1 MSVFLSACVGYF
13 LGSLSPSYILGRVLR
28 GIDIREHGD
37 GNAGTVNAVKVLGL
51 LPGIL
56 TGLVDISKGIA
67 AVLFSYE
74 LLGLPEGLTFVPAY
88 CAVWSGWTTTYPWG

>member
-1 MSVFLSACVGYF
+1 MSVFHSACVGYF
-13 LGSLSPSYILGRVLR
+13 LGSLSPSYILG
-28 GIDIREHGD
+28 IDIRKHGD
-37 GNAGTVNAVKVLGL
+37 GNAVKV

-88 CAVWSGWTTTYPWG
+88 RAVWSGWTTTYPWG